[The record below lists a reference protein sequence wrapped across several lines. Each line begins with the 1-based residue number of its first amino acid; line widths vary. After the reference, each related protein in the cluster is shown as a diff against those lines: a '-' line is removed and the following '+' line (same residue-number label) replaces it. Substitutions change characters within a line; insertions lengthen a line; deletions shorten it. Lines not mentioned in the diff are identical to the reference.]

1 MTPTICRFRGMN
13 IRHRWIGVPVAVLP
27 LLLTA
32 QTARGPEA
40 QAERVS
46 YARIGFMRALDES
59 HTVDLEA
66 GYIRH
71 LQWHRQVKDPFNWY
85 SYSVGASTERQ
96 RWFMY
101 ATFGHTGAEL
111 NNPVSPAEDWR

>member
-13 IRHRWIGVPVAVLP
+13 MRHRWIGVPVAVLP

-85 SYSVGASTERQ
+85 QLLGGGIHRTSAVVHVRRSDTQARS
-96 RWFMY
+96 
-101 ATFGHTGAEL
+101 
-111 NNPVSPAEDWR
+111 